1 MKFNLVVAVWG
12 DAFIRSLCEITFP
25 SFLNARDLHAV
36 SGHDLHILIYCRA
49 TEEQVIR
56 GHAALRAL
64 PEWVTIAFFHIVP
77 EEAANHY
84 VAMAKAHAHAAMYS
98 AAEKARAII
107 VPPDAVF
114 AEGSLSRIVD
124 IASAGKRALMVAAP
138 RLRQV
143 TAQDIILNLLQRHL
157 PLSPRRLL
165 KIGLEHLHPEMN
177 RYFWTSQRF
186 STRPFLCFWELPGRG
201 WLCRNFHLHPLMLD
215 FSALTEAGKLEHD
228 TIDGEFI
235 GHFIGVWD
243 DIFVEQDSDRL
254 LMFTL
259 TPDDVF
265 YSQEVPQGASV
276 DILRKTAYEDIVNPV
291 HRWYFT
297 KAIKFHADD
306 LDAEWDALEEKTGR
320 LVFDIL
326 SLERTPPPLPPRA
339 SLRQKVLRLFG
350 RS

>member
-12 DAFIRSLCEITFP
+12 DAYIRSLCEITFP
-25 SFLNARDLHAV
+25 SFLNARDLDTV

-56 GHAALRAL
+56 GHPALSAL
-64 PEWVTIAFFHIVP
+64 AERVTVAFFHIVP
-77 EEAANHY
+77 QDAVNHY
-84 VAMAKAHAHAAMYS
+84 VAMAKAHAHAAMHC

-114 AEGSLSRIVD
+114 ADGSLRRIVE
-124 IASAGKRALMVAAP
+124 IAAAGKRALMVAAP
-138 RLRQV
+138 RLRQL
-143 TAQDIILNLLQRHL
+143 TAQGAILDLLEEQA
-157 PLSPRRLL
+157 PLDPRRLL
-165 KIGLEHLHPEMN
+165 KVGMEHLHPEMN
-177 RYFWTSQRF
+177 RYFWNSQRF

-215 FSALTEAGKLEHD
+215 FSTLTAAGVLEND

-235 GHFIGVWD
+235 GHHIGVWD

-265 YSQEVPQGASV
+265 YSQEVPQSASV
-276 DILRKTAYEDIVNPV
+276 DIVRKAAYEDIVNPV

-297 KAIKFHADD
+297 KAIKFHLDD
-306 LDAEWDALEEKTGR
+306 LNAEWDALEEKTGR
-320 LVFDIL
+320 VVFDIL
-326 SLERTPPPLPPRA
+326 SLERPPPPVPPR
-339 SLRQKVLRLFG
+339 SSVRQKVLRLFG
-350 RS
+350 RR

>member
-12 DAFIRSLCEITFP
+12 DAYIRLLCEIAFP
-25 SFLNARDLHAV
+25 TFLNAHDLEAV
-36 SGHDLHILIYCRA
+36 SDHDLHILIYCRA

-56 GHAALRAL
+56 GHAAVSAL

-77 EEAANHY
+77 EDAVNRY
-84 VAMAKAHAHAAMYS
+84 IAMAKAHAHAAMYC
-98 AAEKARAII
+98 AAEKTRAII

-114 AEGSLSRIVD
+114 AQGALPRIVE

-138 RLRQV
+138 RLRQL
-143 TAQDIILNLLQRHL
+143 TAHDILLDVLEEHVS
-157 PLSPRRLL
+157 LSPRRLL

-177 RYFWTSQRF
+177 RYFWTSRQF

-215 FSALTEAGKLEHD
+215 FSTLTAAGVLEHD

-235 GHFIGVWD
+235 GHYIGIWD

-259 TPDDVF
+259 TPDDGFDPLEV
-265 YSQEVPQGASV
+265 SQNTSV
-276 DILRKTAYEDIVNPV
+276 ETLRKAAYEDIVNPV

-297 KAIKFHADD
+297 KAIKFHVDD
-306 LDAEWDALEEKTGR
+306 LDAEWQALEEKTGR

-326 SLERTPPPLPPRA
+326 SLEKTPPPLSPC
-339 SLRQKVLRLFG
+339 SSVRQKLLRLFG
-350 RS
+350 RR